1 MQLKDYVKLI
11 SWQKNYLKI
20 KVTPNQSRSELF
32 NVLEDG
38 TYKIR
43 IKAIPEKW
51 KANIE
56 LISFLSKELNISK
69 DIIEIMSWAGDSTK
83 IIRINL

>member
-11 SWQKNYLKI
+11 NWQKNYIKI
-20 KVTPNQSRSELF
+20 KVTPNQSKTELF
-32 NVLEDG
+32 NVLEDN
-38 TYKIR
+38 TLKIR

-51 KANIE
+51 KANNE
-56 LISFLSKELNISK
+56 LILFLSKELQISK
-69 DIIEIMSWAGDSTK
+69 DLIEIMSWAGDSTK

>member
-11 SWQKNYLKI
+11 NWQKNYLKI
-20 KVTPNQSRSELF
+20 KVTPNQSRSEVF

-38 TYKIR
+38 TFKIR

>member
-11 SWQKNYLKI
+11 NWQKNYLKI
-20 KVTPNQSRSELF
+20 KVTTNQPNTELF
-32 NVLEDG
+32 KILDDW

-43 IKAIPEKW
+43 LKAIPEKW
-51 KANIE
+51 KANLE
-56 LISFLSKELNISK
+56 LVSFLSKELQVNK
-69 DIIEIMSWAGDSTK
+69 DSIEIINWASETTK

>member
-11 SWQKNYLKI
+11 DWQKNYLKI

-32 NVLEDG
+32 NVLEDW
-38 TYKIR
+38 TLKIR

-56 LISFLSKELNISK
+56 LISFLSKELSISK